1 MLRPHRRI
9 LIPLNCPRCFATAA
23 MVLAGAV
30 TDTQAQQ
37 AAWRPQRAV
46 EIVVPTAPGGS
57 IDTTGRLMQR
67 ILQSNRLVEVPVVT
81 VNKPGG
87 GQAIAMTYL
96 DQHAGDGHYLLNS
109 TMSLMTGHILGRS
122 KVNYTDYTPL
132 AILFGEAMTLVVR
145 QDSPLKTA
153 RDVQERLKS
162 DPNSLAIAIGIA
174 VGGTNHLA
182 VSLVMSSMGVDV
194 KKLKTV
200 VFQANAEAAIALMG
214 GHVDLS
220 PMSVA
225 AAFNAMQQGR
235 LRIIGITAERR
246 GEGALADV
254 PTLKEQGYNVVFTNT
269 RFMLG
274 PKGMSPA
281 QTAYWDGILARMVQ
295 TDEWKNDIQKNHL
308 DPDYAGSKQSPQ
320 RLAALYKQLKGA
332 LVDAGLAKE

>member
-1 MLRPHRRI
+1 
-9 LIPLNCPRCFATAA
+9 

-30 TDTQAQQ
+30 TDSQAQQ

-145 QDSPLKTA
+145 LDSPLKTA

-235 LRIIGITAERR
+235 LRIIGITTERR
-246 GEGALADV
+246 GDGPLADI

-281 QTAYWDGILARMVQ
+281 QTAYWDGVLARMVQ

-332 LVDAGLAKE
+332 LIDAGLAKE